1 MVSEPTAD
9 APHAAPPPDRR
20 NFLSAVA
27 AVVAGGV
34 VAVTP
39 LLAGIAFFL
48 DPLLRKRPTMQGA
61 TADGFLPVAMLTE
74 LPDDGTP
81 LRFALSADQ
90 IDAWNLFKDQTI
102 GTVYL
107 RKIEGQVIAFNDTC
121 PHLGCKVDFKPAD
134 RIFYCP
140 CHASAF
146 SLDGEKTNQIPPR
159 NMDRL
164 ETRVDEENRIW
175 VRYENFQRG
184 IAEKKVV

>member
-1 MVSEPTAD
+1 MIHGNEPS
-9 APHAAPPPDRR
+9 HAETPPPRR
-20 NFLSAVA
+20 SFLAAAGAIVSGTIVA
-27 AVVAGGV
+27 L
-34 VAVTP
+34 TP
-39 LLAGIAFFL
+39 LAAGIAFFL

-61 TADGFLPVAMLTE
+61 TEDGYLKVATLAE

-121 PHLGCKVDFKPAD
+121 PHLGCKVDYKPAD
-134 RIFYCP
+134 GTFFCP

-146 SLDGEKTNQIPPR
+146 SLDGKKTNLIPPR
-159 NMDRL
+159 DMDSL
-164 ETRVDEENRIW
+164 ETRVDAENRVW
-175 VRYENFQRG
+175 VKYQNFQRG
-184 IAEKKVV
+184 VAEKKAV